1 MMDFKKMAAAFAAG
15 GAILAAGA
23 AYSLNH
29 KKQQN
34 PYVHSGQGQ
43 RAFISGSTL
52 SALSAAALLIREYN
66 FRGENI
72 HLLDCDGLFDGDA
85 CEAAGAELFVHAQGF
100 DCFWDL
106 LRSIPS
112 QQKKGASLKDDII
125 LSAQEL
131 SGSRCRVLMRN
142 GEQIVLPERRLDRAQ
157 RRLLNRLMMEEEK
170 QLRGKSVEDW
180 FADDDSFVETD
191 FWRLCASLYRIKES
205 SSVSV
210 LRALLCARS
219 EQMMHLDTMED
230 WMQLPADPGTALI
243 QPLITY
249 LKGYGVQFH
258 LNSEIMDIQFSDTRV
273 LQARVLHMRSA
284 HHVERIELNAD
295 DLCIVTLGE
304 RTALAQKG
312 DLHQIEAPRQEP
324 AYPFWNRLAARRQ
337 EFAVDAVDPAKAAEG
352 FFTVKMREGVLAD
365 ALPAHAG
372 LISFPDSNWGISL
385 CVAPRSAQEEGV
397 VIWGSALYP
406 DACGDYVRRRMNECS
421 GKDIVSELA
430 HHLHNEE
437 RLDEIIRD
445 LEDAKVMILPYAQGA
460 KISRQPHILDQPDA
474 FTGNLA
480 VLSPYHYRSEP
491 WLEQEV
497 HDARDAVRTLMDQ
510 QAGSRDAE
518 GTLLQLGSAVQML
531 RRY

>member
-1 MMDFKKMAAAFAAG
+1 MDFKKMAAAFAAG

-243 QPLITY
+243 QPLIMY

-312 DLHQIEAPRQEP
+312 DLHQIEAPR
-324 AYPFWNRLAARRQ
+324 LKRR
-337 EFAVDAVDPAKAAEG
+337 KA
-352 FFTVKMREGVLAD
+352 
-365 ALPAHAG
+365 
-372 LISFPDSNWGISL
+372 SL
-385 CVAPRSAQEEGV
+385 R
-397 VIWGSALYP
+397 
-406 DACGDYVRRRMNECS
+406 
-421 GKDIVSELA
+421 
-430 HHLHNEE
+430 
-437 RLDEIIRD
+437 
-445 LEDAKVMILPYAQGA
+445 
-460 KISRQPHILDQPDA
+460 
-474 FTGNLA
+474 
-480 VLSPYHYRSEP
+480 
-491 WLEQEV
+491 
-497 HDARDAVRTLMDQ
+497 
-510 QAGSRDAE
+510 
-518 GTLLQLGSAVQML
+518 
-531 RRY
+531 

>member
-1 MMDFKKMAAAFAAG
+1 M
-15 GAILAAGA
+15 
-23 AYSLNH
+23 
-29 KKQQN
+29 
-34 PYVHSGQGQ
+34 
-43 RAFISGSTL
+43 
-52 SALSAAALLIREYN
+52 
-66 FRGENI
+66 
-72 HLLDCDGLFDGDA
+72 
-85 CEAAGAELFVHAQGF
+85 
-100 DCFWDL
+100 
-106 LRSIPS
+106 
-112 QQKKGASLKDDII
+112 
-125 LSAQEL
+125 
-131 SGSRCRVLMRN
+131 
-142 GEQIVLPERRLDRAQ
+142 
-157 RRLLNRLMMEEEK
+157 
-170 QLRGKSVEDW
+170 
-180 FADDDSFVETD
+180 
-191 FWRLCASLYRIKES
+191 
-205 SSVSV
+205 
-210 LRALLCARS
+210 
-219 EQMMHLDTMED
+219 
-230 WMQLPADPGTALI
+230 
-243 QPLITY
+243 
-249 LKGYGVQFH
+249 
-258 LNSEIMDIQFSDTRV
+258 
-273 LQARVLHMRSA
+273 
-284 HHVERIELNAD
+284 
-295 DLCIVTLGE
+295 
-304 RTALAQKG
+304 
-312 DLHQIEAPRQEP
+312 
-324 AYPFWNRLAARRQ
+324 
-337 EFAVDAVDPAKAAEG
+337 DAVDPAEAAEG
-352 FFTVKMREGVLAD
+352 FFTVKMREGVLAN

-460 KISRQPHILDQPDA
+460 KISRQPHILDHPDA